1 MKFGKKFSKL
11 IAMYPQFANL
21 SANRCSN
28 LTFGELKSIAKVLY
42 PTNKAIL
49 YKYVCNSK
57 QNLAQKV
64 YLALNNL

>member
-11 IAMYPQFANL
+11 IANYPQFANL

-28 LTFGELKSIAKVLY
+28 LTLTELRSIAKVLY
-42 PTNKAIL
+42 PSNKAIL
-49 YKYVCNSK
+49 YKYICNSK